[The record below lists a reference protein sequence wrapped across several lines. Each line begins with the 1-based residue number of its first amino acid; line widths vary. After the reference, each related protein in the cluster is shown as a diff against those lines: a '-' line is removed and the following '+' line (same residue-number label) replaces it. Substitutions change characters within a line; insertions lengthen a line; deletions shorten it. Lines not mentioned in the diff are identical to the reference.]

1 MSPSFT
7 QILVVL
13 ALILLIFGPKR
24 IPGIG
29 RSLGQAL
36 RGFKKG
42 VTGEDEGNQDQTTH
56 DGKNEHKSS

>member
-1 MSPSFT
+1 MSPSLP
-7 QILVVL
+7 QILIVL
-13 ALILLIFGPKR
+13 AIVLLIFGPKR

-42 VTGEDEGNQDQTTH
+42 VTGEDEGEKAYQNDNS
-56 DGKNEHKSS
+56 GNKNE